1 MSQAITKT
9 INLQDLLSNAKLQ
22 TQVMMEQGIDLGD
35 PSVITPLESTA
46 NQYPEIALE
55 CNQILIELVKQQMN
69 LMNHQNEPEIQNEF

>member
-1 MSQAITKT
+1 MKT

-22 TQVMMEQGIDLGD
+22 TQVMMEHLIDLSD

-69 LMNHQNEPEIQNEF
+69 LMNFLSEPEIQNEF